1 MEIKRMTAPL
11 EIKASS
17 PQGELE
23 GIGNTCFRLDFNGD
37 IMAPYCF
44 KDSLDS
50 FISDGF
56 IGGLNHNYD
65 APIGSPTEASES
77 LEGLLFKAKLSAV
90 QYAQDART
98 LMMEGIVKKL
108 SIGFRAQTYEYM
120 DTDAVMAFWAN
131 GGYTPSQA
139 DIVNLA
145 KTIGYWGD
153 VRVVHKAQLVEV
165 SPVLLPAND
174 QSNIV
179 AVKSD
184 MRERVLPTEKDF
196 ERHLRDS
203 GFSRKDA
210 QTIISKGFRPLL
222 SDSVSEE
229 EPPTALPV
237 VYVSEEEAR
246 AVYTKTQAQFNR
258 IAQYN
263 LGR

>member
-1 MEIKRMTAPL
+1 MTAPL
-11 EIKASS
+11 EIKAASAA
-17 PQGELE
+17 GELE
-23 GIGNTCFRLDFNGD
+23 GVGNTCFRLDFNGD

-44 KDSLDS
+44 KDSLES
-50 FISDGF
+50 FLEDGF

-65 APIGSPTEASES
+65 APIGSPTEASED
-77 LEGLLFKAKLSAV
+77 LEGLHFKAKLSAV
-90 QYAQDART
+90 QSAQDART
-98 LMMEGIVKKL
+98 LMMERVVKKL

-120 DTDAVMAFWAN
+120 DTDGVMAFWAA
-131 GGYTPSQA
+131 GGYNPSQA

-174 QSNIV
+174 ASNIV

-184 MRERVLPTEKDF
+184 TRERILPTEKDF

-222 SDSVSEE
+222 SDSASEE
-229 EPPTALPV
+229 EPKIEPPVTV
-237 VYVSEEEAR
+237 VYASQEEIR